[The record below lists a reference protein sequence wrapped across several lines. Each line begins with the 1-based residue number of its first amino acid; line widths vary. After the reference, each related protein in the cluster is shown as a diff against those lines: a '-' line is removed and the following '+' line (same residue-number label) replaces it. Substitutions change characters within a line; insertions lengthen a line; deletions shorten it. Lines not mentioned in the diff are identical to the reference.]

1 MAWSLEQISLMTR
14 AIWRRVSV
22 RSYRGEPVP
31 AETLA
36 EVLRAGEE
44 SIPLWPHIPVRF
56 VLAADAD
63 AFLREHGGTLL
74 GYGRILGA
82 PHFIVAISE
91 VTAGYMENMG
101 FRMEQMIL
109 YATAL
114 GLGTCWMGGFYSRQ
128 KVGHLV
134 GLAED
139 EQVVALTPVGWPA
152 AGGPGR
158 LLDKTLKAFVP
169 DRGGRKPLERLV
181 FAGRWD
187 VPAGQYLT
195 QQTVLRTALEA
206 ARRAPSWRNTQPW
219 RFIITENMLVV
230 TTSRPAEQ
238 IGLPYYRLD
247 AGIAMSHI
255 SLVAL
260 CAGIEPAWVLE
271 PAELAGLRAG
281 LAIPE
286 HYDLIGSLTLDARWH
301 TPAPAAILIQEPEHA
316 TSRH

>member
-1 MAWSLEQISLMTR
+1 MSLDRQKISAMAR

-22 RSYRGEPVP
+22 RSYRQEAVP

-36 EVLRAGEE
+36 EVLCAGEE
-44 SIPLWPHIPVRF
+44 AIPLWPHIPVRF

-82 PHFIVAISE
+82 PHFIAAISE
-91 VTAGYMENMG
+91 MTAGYMENMG

-187 VPAGQYLT
+187 APAEQYLA
-195 QQTVLRTALEA
+195 QQTVLRTALET

-219 RFIITENMLVV
+219 RFVITEDALVV
-230 TTSRPAEQ
+230 TASRPAEQ

-260 CAGIEPAWVLE
+260 GADIEPAWKLD
-271 PAELAGLRAG
+271 PAELAGLRAD
-281 LAIPE
+281 LAIPAN
-286 HYDLIGSLTLDARWH
+286 YDILASLPLDARWH
-301 TPAPAAILIQEPEHA
+301 MPAPAEILAQELEHA
-316 TSRH
+316 VSRH

>member
-1 MAWSLEQISLMTR
+1 MAWSLEQISFMTR

-134 GLAED
+134 GLGPAAHYNPD
-139 EQVVALTPVGWPA
+139 PLAHLRILHDAALCGREPRPASLPVG
-152 AGGPGR
+152 
-158 LLDKTLKAFVP
+158 
-169 DRGGRKPLERLV
+169 GGRDRRL
-181 FAGRWD
+181 R
-187 VPAGQYLT
+187 
-195 QQTVLRTALEA
+195 
-206 ARRAPSWRNTQPW
+206 
-219 RFIITENMLVV
+219 
-230 TTSRPAEQ
+230 
-238 IGLPYYRLD
+238 
-247 AGIAMSHI
+247 
-255 SLVAL
+255 
-260 CAGIEPAWVLE
+260 
-271 PAELAGLRAG
+271 
-281 LAIPE
+281 
-286 HYDLIGSLTLDARWH
+286 
-301 TPAPAAILIQEPEHA
+301 
-316 TSRH
+316 

>member
-1 MAWSLEQISLMTR
+1 MTLTSEHISAMT
-14 AIWRRVSV
+14 AAVWRRVSV
-22 RSYRGEPVP
+22 RSYKDEPVP

-36 EVLRAGEE
+36 EVLRAGEM

-56 VLAADAD
+56 VLVEDAD

-91 VTAGYMENMG
+91 MTAGYMENMG
-101 FRMEQMIL
+101 FRMEQMVL

-114 GLGTCWMGGFYSRQ
+114 GLGTCWMGGFYSRE

-134 GLAED
+134 GLAKG

-187 VPAGQYLT
+187 APAGQYLAG
-195 QQTVLRTALEA
+195 QTLLRAALEA
-206 ARRAPSWRNTQPW
+206 ARWAPSWRNTQPW
-219 RFIITENMLVV
+219 RFIITDNALVV
-230 TTSRPAEQ
+230 TASRPAEQ

-260 CAGIEPAWVLE
+260 CAGIQPAWTLE
-271 PAELAGLRAG
+271 AGELAGLRAG
-281 LAIPE
+281 LAIPAQ
-286 HYDLIGSLTLDARWH
+286 HDILGSLPLEARWH
-301 TPAPAAILIQEPEHA
+301 MPAPAEILSREPDHA
-316 TSRH
+316 GSRR

>member
-1 MAWSLEQISLMTR
+1 MSLDRQKILAMTR

-22 RSYRGEPVP
+22 RSYRQEAVP

-44 SIPLWPHIPVRF
+44 AVPLWPHIPVRF

-82 PHFIVAISE
+82 PHFIAAISE
-91 VTAGYMENMG
+91 MTAGYMENMG

-134 GLAED
+134 GLAKG

-187 VPAGQYLT
+187 APAEQYLA
-195 QQTVLRTALEA
+195 QPTVLRTALEA
-206 ARRAPSWRNTQPW
+206 ARWAPSWRNTQPW
-219 RFIITENMLVV
+219 RFVITEDALVV

-260 CAGIEPAWVLE
+260 CAGIEPAWMLE
-271 PAELAGLRAG
+271 PAKLAGLRAD
-281 LAIPE
+281 LAVPAN
-286 HYDLIGSLTLDARWH
+286 YDILASLPLDARWH
-301 TPAPAAILIQEPEHA
+301 TPAPAEILTQEPDHA
-316 TSRH
+316 VARH

>member
-1 MAWSLEQISLMTR
+1 MPLTSEQLSAMTA

-22 RSYRGEPVP
+22 RSYKDGRVPV
-31 AETLA
+31 ETLV
-36 EVLRAGEE
+36 EVLRAGEGA
-44 SIPLWPHIPVRF
+44 IPLWPHIPVRF
-56 VLAADAD
+56 VLVEDAD
-63 AFLREHGGTLL
+63 AFLQEHGGTLL

-82 PHFIVAISE
+82 PHFIVAVSE
-91 VTAGYMENMG
+91 MTAGYMENMG

-114 GLGTCWMGGFYSRQ
+114 GLGTCWMGGFYSRER
-128 KVGHLV
+128 VGHLV
-134 GLAED
+134 GLAKD

-187 VPAGQYLT
+187 APAGQLLT
-195 QQTVLRTALEA
+195 QRSVLHATLEA

-219 RFIITENMLVV
+219 RFIITDDALVV
-230 TTSRPAEQ
+230 TASRPAEQ

-255 SLVAL
+255 SLVAV
-260 CAGIEPAWVLE
+260 CAGIQPAWMLDPE
-271 PAELAGLRAG
+271 RQAGLRAD
-281 LAIPE
+281 LAIPG
-286 HYDLIGSLTLDARWH
+286 HYDILGSLRLDERWH
-301 TPAPAAILIQEPEHA
+301 MPAPAEIMAREPDHA
-316 TSRH
+316 DTRR

>member
-1 MAWSLEQISLMTR
+1 MRTMELISQMTG

-22 RSYRGEPVP
+22 RSYRKEQVP
-31 AETLA
+31 AATLA
-36 EVLRAGEE
+36 EVLRIGEH
-44 SIPLWPHIPVRF
+44 SIPLWTHIPIRF
-56 VLAADAD
+56 VLVEDAE

-82 PHFIVAISE
+82 PHFIAAISGIS
-91 VTAGYMENMG
+91 AGYMENMG

-114 GLGTCWMGGFYSRQ
+114 GLGTCWMGGFYSRE

-134 GLAED
+134 GLAKG
-139 EQVVALTPVGWPA
+139 EQVVALTPVGFPA

-181 FAGRWD
+181 FAERWGM
-187 VPAGQYLT
+187 PAAQYLEEM
-195 QQTVLRTALEA
+195 TVLRTALEA
-206 ARRAPSWRNTQPW
+206 ARWAPSWRNTQPW
-219 RFIITENMLVV
+219 RFIVSQDMLVV
-230 TTSRPAEQ
+230 TASRPAEQ

-255 SLVAL
+255 SLVGMCVAL
-260 CAGIEPAWVLE
+260 EPAWRLDT
-271 PAELAGLRAG
+271 AELAGLRSALAVPANYDILAG
-281 LAIPE
+281 LP
-286 HYDLIGSLTLDARWH
+286 LDERWH
-301 TPAPAAILIQEPEHA
+301 KPAPDTITAQEPA
-316 TSRH
+316 DAVARR